1 MLVKNNFHYI
11 CSINSQ
17 FNTFDMERITAEFT
31 TEEKKEIRIA
41 AAKAGLKSVREWV
54 RQEIVKIIKNQQ
66 NEHR

>member
-1 MLVKNNFHYI
+1 
-11 CSINSQ
+11 
-17 FNTFDMERITAEFT
+17 MERITAEFT